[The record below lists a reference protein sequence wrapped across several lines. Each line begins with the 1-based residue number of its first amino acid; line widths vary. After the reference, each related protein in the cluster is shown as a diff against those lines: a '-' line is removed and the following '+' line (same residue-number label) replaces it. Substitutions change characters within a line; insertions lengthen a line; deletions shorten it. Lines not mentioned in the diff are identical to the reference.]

1 MILLKKYQDEA
12 VTDLSE
18 KLYKLLKK
26 PNARQNL
33 IFKAPTGAGKT
44 IMMAAFLNQFCEEL
58 PNRYDL
64 EKRKAALFGL
74 LQTNYTFRVTMP

>member
-12 VTDLSE
+12 VNDLSE

-26 PNARQNL
+26 PNARHNL

-44 IMMAAFLNQFCEEL
+44 IMMAAFLNRICE
-58 PNRYDL
+58 
-64 EKRKAALFGL
+64 
-74 LQTNYTFRVTMP
+74 